1 MKRLA
6 GYTAVV
12 IATLSL
18 LIVLWEFRAVVAL
31 FVLSLLA
38 AATVRPLI
46 ERVVKAGLPLPVAM
60 LLIYITLLGIVVL
73 SLYAIR
79 DSLIAEVQTLAN
91 YLAITYETR
100 YPLWLEGT
108 SAQQAIA
115 TRLPPPEQVYEVL
128 AGQEGD
134 AMARALFGITQGI
147 FTALGGL
154 ALVLVLSIYWSVDR
168 ERFERLWLS
177 LLPAAQRVRARDIW
191 RAIETGVGAY
201 IRSEAVQAFMAALLL
216 GIGYHVLGLNY
227 PTILAILGGIAWLI
241 PVAGF
246 VFIAAPVLV
255 VGLASDLGLAVAA
268 TLYTLAVL
276 LILERV
282 VEPRIFNRRRY
293 SSLLIVLTMIPLAEA
308 FGIIGLIVAPPVAAA
323 VQILLGRLLVQ
334 RNGQA
339 HLATAEQ
346 VTELEGRLAEL
357 RARLEALDEPPAPE
371 LANMMDRL
379 DGLLQKVSETFPEE
393 PAQRAVAGPARTVT
407 HKVFSSQGTHN

>member
-6 GYTAVV
+6 GYTAAV

-18 LIVLWEFRAVVAL
+18 LIVLWEFRAVVGL

-38 AATVRPLI
+38 AAAVRPLI
-46 ERVVKAGLPLPVAM
+46 ERVVKVGLPLPLAM
-60 LLIYITLLGIVVL
+60 LLIYIALLGVVVL

-79 DSLIAEVQTLAN
+79 DSLIAEVQVLAN
-91 YLAITYETR
+91 YVAITYETR
-100 YPLWLEGT
+100 YPLWLEGNA
-108 SAQQAIA
+108 AQQALA
-115 TRLPPPEQVYEVL
+115 TRLPPPEQIYEVL

-134 AMARALFGITQGI
+134 AMARALFGITQGV
-147 FTALGGL
+147 FAALGGL

-177 LLPAAQRVRARDIW
+177 VLPAAQRARARDIW

-216 GIGYHVLGLNY
+216 GIGFHVLGLDY

-246 VFIAAPVLV
+246 VLIAAPVLA
-255 VGLASDLGLAVAA
+255 VGLAADLGLAVAA
-268 TLYTLAVL
+268 TLYTLTVL

-282 VEPRIFNRRRY
+282 VEPRLFNRRRY

-308 FGIIGLIVAPPVAAA
+308 FGIAGLIVAPPLAAA
-323 VQILLGRLLVQ
+323 IQILLGRLLVQ

-339 HLATAEQ
+339 QVQTAEQ
-346 VTELEGRLAEL
+346 VTGLEERLAEL
-357 RARLEALDEPPAPE
+357 RSRFDQLDEPPTPE
-371 LANMMDRL
+371 IANMMERL
-379 DGLLQKVSETFPEE
+379 DGLLRKASHAFPSEPSPRAAAGAPTAANHKVSVHE
-393 PAQRAVAGPARTVT
+393 
-407 HKVFSSQGTHN
+407 